1 MSLPR
6 QTAKIFETLS
16 KGGFISSNSTD
27 PGMRELYE
35 VVDTSFDELCDY
47 FIHINF
53 ILERGDEYFF
63 FARPERKED
72 MDRKLEQA
80 YRWIDILDFFKA
92 YNSSFGPGTR
102 FTPSAIT
109 QQCTVNAE
117 LKAKLEGMRK
127 YTGSEDSLPQRV
139 RKLVDLLR
147 KEGFIELES
156 EHLDT
161 WKVLS
166 SIRYMERLIELINI
180 IPEDETAQ

>member
-27 PGMRELYE
+27 SGMRELYE
-35 VVDTSFDELCDY
+35 VVDTNFDELYDY

-53 ILERGDEYFF
+53 ILERGNEYFF
-63 FARPERKED
+63 FARPERKEN
-72 MDRKLEQA
+72 MDTKLEHA
-80 YRWIDILDFFKA
+80 YRWIDMLDFFKT
-92 YNSSFGPGTR
+92 YNPSFGPGAR

-117 LKAKLEGMRK
+117 LKVKLDGIKSVR
-127 YTGSEDSLPQRV
+127 SEESLPQRV
-139 RKLVDLLR
+139 RKLIDLLR

-180 IPEDETAQ
+180 VPEDETAQ